1 MKSLV
6 LEQYNRLVLKDT
18 PIPAYGAGEVLVGVR
33 ACGICGSDVHGVDGS
48 TGRRLPPIV
57 MGHEAAGVV
66 AEVGEGVTGW
76 SVGER
81 VTFDSTVYCGRCRF
95 CRAGRVNL
103 CEDRRVLGV
112 SCEDYRCDGAFAEY
126 VAVPERILYRLPDGL
141 SFEQAAMIEALS
153 IAVHAVNRAG
163 QVGPTTTALVVG
175 AGVIGNL
182 VIQVLKARGCGRV
195 IAADIQPGRI
205 EMALEAG
212 ADEALDARAADVA
225 GELMRLTGERGADV
239 SFEVV
244 GTAATLDAAMKA
256 AGKGAVVVLVGN
268 FSPTVEF
275 PLVWA
280 VTRELDIRG
289 SCASSGEYPECL
301 ELISTGRV
309 DVDCL
314 TSAVAPLEEGP
325 EWFARLAAGEGGL
338 FKVVLVP

>member
-1 MKSLV
+1 MKALV
-6 LEQYNRLVLKDT
+6 LEQYNRLVLKDA
-18 PIPAYGAGEVLVGVR
+18 PRPAPGAGEVVVRVR

-48 TGRRLPPIV
+48 TGRRRPPIV
-57 MGHEAAGVV
+57 MGHEAAGVI

-76 SVGER
+76 SAGER

-95 CRAGRVNL
+95 CLAGRVNL

-112 SCEDYRCDGAFAEY
+112 SCEDYRRDGAFAEY

-141 SFEQAAMIEALS
+141 SFERAAMVEALS
-153 IAVHAVNRAG
+153 IAVHAVGRAG
-163 QVGPTTTALVVG
+163 EVTSETTALVVG

-182 VIQVLKARGCGRV
+182 VVQVLKARGCGRV
-195 IAADIQPGRI
+195 IAADIQPERI

-212 ADEALDARAADVA
+212 ADDALDARAADVA
-225 GELMRLTGERGADV
+225 VEVMRLTGSRGADV

-244 GTAATLDAAMKA
+244 GTPATLEAAMKA
-256 AGKGAVVVLVGN
+256 AGKGAAVVLVGN

-280 VTRELDIRG
+280 VTRELNIRG

-314 TSAVAPLEEGP
+314 ISAVAPLEEGP
-325 EWFARLAAGEGGL
+325 DWFARLAGGEGGL